1 MSTQTQL
8 RPLGDPVEDPEP
20 AKPEVPAEIRA
31 LHMSIFDRVYLG
43 IDDVGAS
50 VSVPLIYRNLLI
62 GGEPGGGKSSL
73 LNVIVAHGALSMDC
87 RLCLFDGK
95 QVELGQWESCA
106 DVFVGPDIQHAIAT
120 LQRLQ
125 IVMNNRY
132 RYLRWRLRR
141 KIRPG
146 DKFSPI
152 LIAIDE
158 LAYYA
163 ATVEDK
169 KLRELFSALLRDVVA
184 RGRAVGIIVIAATQ
198 RPSSDII
205 PTSLRDLFAYRA
217 AFRCTTDSSSD
228 IILANGW
235 ANRGWSATSIS
246 PTSQGTNLLLAEGG
260 VPFLMRTAWLDD
272 DTCGRIATY
281 AAGLRA
287 EAREQRLT
295 IPEPNP
301 RKRRPLDVVA
311 A

>member
-1 MSTQTQL
+1 MSTEALL
-8 RPLGDPVEDPEP
+8 RPVSTPVEDTDTH
-20 AKPEVPAEIRA
+20 AVTASAAVSA
-31 LHMSIFDRVYLG
+31 LRLSIFDRVFLG
-43 IDDVGAS
+43 IDDVGAA
-50 VSVPLIYRNLLI
+50 VSIPLIYRNLLI

-73 LNVIVAHGALSMDC
+73 LNLIVAHAALSVDC

-106 DVFVGPDIQHAIAT
+106 DVFVGPDIKFGIAT

-125 IVMNNRY
+125 IVIDNRY

-141 KIRPG
+141 KIRRNDRFAPL
-146 DKFSPI
+146 

-158 LAYYA
+158 LAYYT
-163 ATVEDK
+163 ATVGDK
-169 KLRELFSALLRDVVA
+169 KLREDFAALVRDLVA
-184 RGRAVGIIVIAATQ
+184 RGRAVGVIVVAATQ

-235 ANRGWSATSIS
+235 ANRGWSATAIP
-246 PTSQGTNLLLAEGG
+246 PTSRGTNLLIAEGG

-272 DTCGRIATY
+272 DTCGRIATH
-281 AAGLRA
+281 AAARRA
-287 EAREQRLT
+287 DT
-295 IPEPNP
+295 
-301 RKRRPLDVVA
+301 RRTASSNKPALEVVA

>member
-1 MSTQTQL
+1 MATVAAVAE
-8 RPLGDPVEDPEP
+8 PVEGAGSAAAVRDLE
-20 AKPEVPAEIRA
+20 
-31 LHMSIFDRVYLG
+31 LSIFDPVLLG
-43 IDDVGAS
+43 IDDVGQQ
-50 VSVPLIYRNLLI
+50 VQVPLIYRNLLI

-73 LNVIVAHGALSMDC
+73 LNVIVAHAALSLDC

-106 DVFVGPDIQHAIAT
+106 DVFVGPDIKFGIAT

-125 IVMNNRY
+125 IVMDNRY

-141 KIRPG
+141 KIKRN

-152 LIAIDE
+152 LIAVDE
-158 LAYYA
+158 LAYYTA
-163 ATVEDK
+163 VAGSDK
-169 KLRELFSALLRDVVA
+169 KLREDFAALVRDLVA
-184 RGRAVGIIVIAATQ
+184 RGRAVGLIVVAATQ

-246 PTSQGTNLLLAEGG
+246 PTSRGTNLLIAEGG

-295 IPEPNP
+295 TPEPNP